1 MPSATEPVY
10 DEVVRCNSL
19 PRLVSVR
26 FRDLSLPPPRE
37 EKQDPCD
44 ELAFDHN
51 KGHDH
56 VPCLFLEKRQSKS
69 TILPNSLDPSP
80 PETVT

>member
-51 KGHDH
+51 
-56 VPCLFLEKRQSKS
+56 
-69 TILPNSLDPSP
+69 
-80 PETVT
+80 

>member
-56 VPCLFLEKRQSKS
+56 VPCLFLEKKGNDVDHPTQFAR
-69 TILPNSLDPSP
+69 P
-80 PETVT
+80 